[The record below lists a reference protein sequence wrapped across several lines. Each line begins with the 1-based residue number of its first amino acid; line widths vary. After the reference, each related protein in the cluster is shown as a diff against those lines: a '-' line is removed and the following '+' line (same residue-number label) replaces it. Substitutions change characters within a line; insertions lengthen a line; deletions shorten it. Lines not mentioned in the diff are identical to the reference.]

1 MSVNLEQS
9 SPKTIHSLPNLI
21 GTEMRFGAENERH
34 GMEGRRIRTFV
45 KPHPPAGHQL
55 WVMCC
60 AQSKH
65 MQMDK
70 SLPLFKGKSC
80 PFIKFYC
87 DLFSTEN

>member
-9 SPKTIHSLPNLI
+9 SPKTIHSLPNFT
-21 GTEMRFGAENERH
+21 GTEMRFGPENERH
-34 GMEGRRIRTFV
+34 GMGRRSIRTFV

-65 MQMDK
+65 MQRDK
-70 SLPLFKGKSC
+70 SLTLFKGKTL
-80 PFIKFYC
+80 PFY
-87 DLFSTEN
+87 